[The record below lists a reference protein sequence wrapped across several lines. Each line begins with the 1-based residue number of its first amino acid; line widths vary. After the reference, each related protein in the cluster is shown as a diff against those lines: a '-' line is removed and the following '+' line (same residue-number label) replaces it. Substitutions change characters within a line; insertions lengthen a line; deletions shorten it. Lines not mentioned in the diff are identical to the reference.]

1 MSNKEEAKKEISRLV
16 EKYRKVVAEGKL
28 KDYKEESTKTSFII
42 PLFRALGWGVEDN
55 DEVHPEEQVS
65 RGRVDYTFKINGVLK
80 FVLEAKPLKI
90 GIDRADWAEQA
101 IGYAWHKGCTWA
113 VLTNFET
120 LKVFN
125 AELKAPSTTQSLL
138 KTIECTAFLDRFDEL
153 WLLSRESFEQGLL
166 DKEAEKWHKK
176 SKKIPIDK
184 QLLADFTR
192 FRELLS
198 KNIIKLNPSKDLSEE
213 DVDESVQ
220 RILDR
225 LIFIRNCE
233 DRELESKKLLEVAHE
248 SSVLRRLRE
257 LFSYYDR
264 TYDSK
269 IFTYDAS
276 NPKKVH
282 ECDLVKI
289 DDEVM
294 REVIVGLYSTKDAS
308 VSYDFSAIEADVLG
322 NIYEQYLGHILKKSP
337 KRAKLKESQA
347 HRKEQG
353 IYYTPTYIVDYIV
366 RNTLGALLEKT
377 SVSDI
382 PKIKVLDPACG
393 SGSFLIKAFD
403 VLCEAYMKK
412 TKSSKVTFEQKKSIL
427 QNNLYGVD
435 LDPKAVEIAQL
446 NLLLKAAEKGK
457 SLPVLENNIK
467 CGNSLIDDE
476 KVAGERA
483 FKWEKEFPEIMKK
496 GGFDVVV
503 GNPPYVRQ
511 EELSEIK
518 SYLENNYEV
527 YHGMADLFV
536 YFFEREFDLL
546 KEDGGFGIIVSNK
559 WTRAGYGDQ
568 LRSYLSKF
576 FIEKFLDFGD
586 LKVFADATIYP
597 SIILAK
603 KIKKQNSKINFCKIK
618 TLDFPSLTRYIDEN
632 GFIMDGKALTEK
644 EWSANSPEAEQIF
657 KKICSSGVTLEEYVN
672 NRIYRGIL
680 TGLNDAFV
688 INEETRKKLIKE
700 DAKSAE
706 IIKPLLS
713 GSEIKKYNILPTNKY
728 LIFTRRGIE
737 IKKYPSIL
745 QHLEKFRTHLNPKK
759 SVSDRVGRK
768 IGDYKWY
775 EIQDVIAYYKEF
787 ENPKIIWGNLTKL
800 SSFYL
805 DDEGFYV
812 NAPACILP
820 TKSKYVLGVLNS
832 KLVSYFLKSICAE
845 RQGGFIEQ
853 KPVYV
858 SKVPIKN
865 IEKSQED
872 KIVKL
877 VNQIITLKKQLN
889 TLGTKQ
895 TDARAKLEAE
905 IKKTDAEIDDLVY
918 KIYGITDKERKII
931 EGSLK

>member
-16 EKYRKVVAEGKL
+16 DKYRKVIAEDKL
-28 KDYKEESTKTSFII
+28 KDYKEESTKTSFIL
-42 PLFRALGWGVEDN
+42 PLFRALGWEVENN

-80 FVLEAKPLKI
+80 FVLEAKPLKTS
-90 GIDRADWAEQA
+90 IDRTDWSEQA

-113 VLTNFET
+113 MLTNFES
-120 LKVFN
+120 LKIFN
-125 AELKAPSTTQSLL
+125 AEIKAPSPSQSLL
-138 KTIECTAFLDRFDEL
+138 KTIECTSFLERFDEL

-184 QLLADFTR
+184 QLLTDFTH
-192 FRELLS
+192 FREILS
-198 KNIIKLNPSKDLSEE
+198 KSILKLNPGKDLSEE
-213 DVDESVQ
+213 DVDETVQ

-248 SSVLRRLRE
+248 SSVLKHLRE
-257 LFSYYDR
+257 LFSYYDK

-269 IFTYDAS
+269 IFTYDAF

-282 ECDLVKI
+282 ECDIVKI

-294 REVIVGLYSTKDAS
+294 REVITGLYSTKDAS

-366 RNTLGALLEKT
+366 RNTLGELLDKT

-403 VLCEAYMKK
+403 VICEAYMKK
-412 TKSSKVTFEQKKSIL
+412 TKSSKATFEQKKSIL

-476 KVAGERA
+476 SVAPGRA
-483 FKWEKEFPEIMKK
+483 FKWEEQFPEIMKR

-503 GNPPYVRQ
+503 GNPPYGAEFTI
-511 EELSEIK
+511 EEKKFFNK
-518 SYLENNYEV
+518 SYQVSEYQLDSYILFLEKCIELLKNKGVVGLIVPNPWLTNIRLKKLRGFILNNCRILNIVYISQKVFKDATVDTANVILQKESDKNLRLATKIKINIAKTKALSDQEKIIEQSRWASPDSNNFNIFLDDISFTLSTKIKHDSNLLTDLFEVRAGIEPYEV
-527 YHGMADLFV
+527 GKGEPKQTQVMVENKV
-536 YFFEREFDLL
+536 YNAEKKKDNTYLPYLRGGDIFRYGTKWDSTHWISYGLWLAAPRKAENFE
-546 KEDGGFGIIVSNK
+546 KVKIVLRQ
-559 WTRAGYGDQ
+559 TGD
-568 LRSYLSKF
+568 
-576 FIEKFLDFGD
+576 
-586 LKVFADATIYP
+586 
-597 SIILAK
+597 
-603 KIKKQNSKINFCKIK
+603 
-618 TLDFPSLTRYIDEN
+618 SL
-632 GFIMDGKALTEK
+632 
-644 EWSANSPEAEQIF
+644 
-657 KKICSSGVTLEEYVN
+657 
-672 NRIYRGIL
+672 
-680 TGLNDAFV
+680 
-688 INEETRKKLIKE
+688 
-700 DAKSAE
+700 
-706 IIKPLLS
+706 
-713 GSEIKKYNILPTNKY
+713 
-728 LIFTRRGIE
+728 
-737 IKKYPSIL
+737 
-745 QHLEKFRTHLNPKK
+745 
-759 SVSDRVGRK
+759 
-768 IGDYKWY
+768 
-775 EIQDVIAYYKEF
+775 IAV
-787 ENPKIIWGNLTKL
+787 
-800 SSFYL
+800 L
-805 DDEGFYV
+805 DDENYLTMK
-812 NAPACILP
+812 NTHIILP
-820 TKSKYVLGVLNS
+820 RGKDSDLNYCLALINS
-832 KLVSYFLKSICAE
+832 KLMTYYFRTLNPEKGEALAE
-845 RQGGFIEQ
+845 VKAE
-853 KPVYV
+853 YV
-858 SKVPIKN
+858 KQLPIK
-865 IEKSQED
+865 KSGAEQQKRLVILVD
-872 KIVKL
+872 KMIS
-877 VNQIITLKKQLN
+877 LN
-889 TLGTKQ
+889 KRLISLGDKQ

-918 KIYGITDKERKII
+918 KIYDITDKERKII
-931 EGSLK
+931 EESLKS